1 MPTDQE
7 SVPPFLSPGAGGA
20 CPECFNEEYQNFQ
33 AGSLWTEKET
43 QQMIQWLRD
52 PNVEGLTL
60 LGGEPMENAEGLAG
74 VVRAVKAEISKSVW
88 VYSGYLWE
96 EILRDPLKKNLLEL
110 CDVLVDGP
118 FINVA
123 AGSEAAVPRFF
134 QSACY

>member
-1 MPTDQE
+1 
-7 SVPPFLSPGAGGA
+7 
-20 CPECFNEEYQNFQ
+20 
-33 AGSLWTEKET
+33 
-43 QQMIQWLRD
+43 MIQWLRD

-118 FINVA
+118 FINA
-123 AGSEAAVPRFF
+123 LRDPKLQFRGSSNQRVIDIAKSLKDGQIVLYRDEITGHVM
-134 QSACY
+134 